1 MTRLMLIAL
10 VSVLCAAQIHAQQP
24 ATAPASTPANADAF
38 VLPKAELLRRIDLY
52 ESALHRPGINRID
65 DASVARVYAS
75 LGNCYLDLAMYL
87 KAEDAMH
94 HAIALMRHG
103 PQPALADEIG
113 DLAVLHSAMGDL
125 KQAEK
130 GQMEALQIRQQ
141 IGDPV
146 GIALTWSDLAS
157 VYIRQRQFSK
167 AFDYAQRAM
176 PVLASNPSVQA
187 SDRIFIRQTLASAL
201 CGMHQ
206 CDRAIPQLQQALSLA
221 CDTFGVDSLPAGVS
235 TYLLG
240 YAYWQNGQ
248 MDKAADYMR
257 GGIGRMK
264 QDWEWGY
271 TLYVNAVAQ
280 YAKFLRQRGQ
290 SESATLEERE
300 LRHMAETVDA
310 RSFVGR

>member
-1 MTRLMLIAL
+1 
-10 VSVLCAAQIHAQQP
+10 
-24 ATAPASTPANADAF
+24 

-52 ESALHRPGINRID
+52 EVALHRPGINRID
-65 DASVARVYAS
+65 DASVARVYVS

-94 HAIALMRHG
+94 HAVALMRNG

-113 DLAVLHSAMGDL
+113 QLAVLHIAMGDF

-130 GQMEALQIRQQ
+130 GQMEALAIREQ

-146 GIALTWSDLAS
+146 GIALTWNDLAS
-157 VYIRQRQFSK
+157 LYVRERQFGN
-167 AFDYAQRAM
+167 ALDYAQRAV
-176 PVLASNPSVQA
+176 PVLASNPRVQA
-187 SDRIFIRQTLASAL
+187 DDRIANQQTLASAL

-206 CDRAIPQLQQALSLA
+206 CDRAIPLLQQALSLA
-221 CDTFGVDSLPAGVS
+221 CDNFGVDSLPAGVG

-248 MDKAADYMR
+248 MDKAAEYMH
-257 GGIGRMK
+257 GGIDRMK
-264 QDWEWGY
+264 QDWDWGY
-271 TLYVNAVAQ
+271 ALYVNAVAQ
-280 YAKFLRQRGQ
+280 YARFLHQRGQ
-290 SESATLEERE
+290 TESAALEERE
-300 LRHMAETVDA
+300 LRHMTETIDA

>member
-10 VSVLCAAQIHAQQP
+10 LSLLTAAQIHTQQP
-24 ATAPASTPANADAF
+24 AAAPAPTAANVDASIP
-38 VLPKAELLRRIDLY
+38 PKAELLRRVDLY
-52 ESALHRPGINRID
+52 ETALHRPGINRID

-87 KAEDAMH
+87 KAEDAMQ
-94 HAIALMRHG
+94 HAIALMRNG
-103 PQPALADEIG
+103 PQATLADEIG
-113 DLAVLHSAMGDL
+113 QLAGLHFEMGDL
-125 KQAEK
+125 KLAEK
-130 GQMEALQIRQQ
+130 GEMEALEIRQQ

-146 GIALTWSDLAS
+146 GIALTWNDLAN
-157 VYIRQRQFSK
+157 VYIGQRQFSK
-167 AFDYAQRAM
+167 ALNYAQRAM
-176 PVLASNPSVQA
+176 PVLASSASVQA
-187 SDRIFIRQTLASAL
+187 SDRIAVRQTFASAL

-206 CDRAIPQLQQALSLA
+206 CERAIPQLQQALSLA
-221 CDTFGVDSLPAGVS
+221 CDNFGVDSLPAGVS

-248 MDKAADYMR
+248 MDKAADYMQ

-264 QDWEWGY
+264 QDWDWGY

-280 YAKFLRQRGQ
+280 YAKFLHQRGQ
-290 SESATLEERE
+290 IESATLEERE
-300 LRHMAETVDA
+300 LKHMADTVDA